1 MAVLTGLD
9 VCVRE
14 GFARFAG
21 KSIAVVCHQASIA
34 RDCRHLLDHMLPFHE
49 AGALKNAACF
59 GPQHGIWGHTQDN
72 MIEWEGYTD
81 PKTGLPFCS
90 LYGEHRKPSA
100 AMLAGVDE
108 LIFDVQDVGARYYT
122 FIWTLA
128 HCMEAC
134 AELGIPVTIFDRPNP
149 IGGDRVEGPG
159 HDMAFKSFV
168 GLYSLPV
175 RHGMTVGE
183 IGLYL
188 RDKYIPGCEVNV
200 VAMEGW
206 QRAMRFRHT
215 GLHWGMPSPNMPG
228 EATALV
234 YPGQCLVEGTKLS
247 EGRGTTRP
255 FEFFGAP
262 FIDAWEL
269 CDAVNGLGLEGVLL
283 RPVHFEPTFQ
293 KWKGEICGGGFIHV
307 LDEDAFEPVL
317 TTMAILGEVRRLYG
331 EKFEW
336 QDGPYEYE
344 YEKLAIDILAGG
356 TGVREMVDRGAL
368 VGEMRD
374 WIDESSARLRRSCRE
389 YYLYR

>member
-1 MAVLTGLD
+1 M
-9 VCVRE
+9 
-14 GFARFAG
+14 
-21 KSIAVVCHQASIA
+21 
-34 RDCRHLLDHMLPFHE
+34 
-49 AGALKNAACF
+49 
-59 GPQHGIWGHTQDN
+59 
-72 MIEWEGYTD
+72 
-81 PKTGLPFCS
+81 
-90 LYGEHRKPSA
+90 
-100 AMLAGVDE
+100 
-108 LIFDVQDVGARYYT
+108 
-122 FIWTLA
+122 
-128 HCMEAC
+128 
-134 AELGIPVTIFDRPNP
+134 GIPVTILDRPNP
-149 IGGDRVEGPG
+149 IGGERVEGPG

-183 IGLYL
+183 VGLYL
-188 RDKYIPGCEVNV
+188 RDTYIPGCEVNV

-206 QRAMRFRHT
+206 ERKMKFRHT
-215 GLHWGMPSPNMPG
+215 GLHWGMPSPNMPT
-228 EATALV
+228 EDTALV

-269 CDAVNGLGLEGVLL
+269 CEAVNGLGLEGFLL

-317 TTMAILGEVRRLYG
+317 TTMAILGEIRRLYG
-331 EKFEW
+331 EIFEW

-356 TGVREMVDRGAL
+356 SGVREMVDQGAS
-368 VGEMRD
+368 VAEMRD
-374 WIDESSARLRRSCRE
+374 WIAESSAGIRRACRE
-389 YYLYR
+389 FYLYR